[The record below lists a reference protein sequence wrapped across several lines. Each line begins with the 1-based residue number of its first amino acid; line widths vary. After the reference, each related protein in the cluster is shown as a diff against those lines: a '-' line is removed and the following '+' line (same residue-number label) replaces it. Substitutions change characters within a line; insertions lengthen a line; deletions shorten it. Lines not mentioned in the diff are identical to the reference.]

1 MTSMPCMLLAALPD
15 SALLPNALPTQA
27 QDSLRGVIPVLLAI
41 VAVVAAVLF
50 WAVFLRKSP
59 RAHRRGALLEGEV
72 PGGRH
77 GAAGRRRRRRR
88 RDHRPMNP
96 TRAEAGGLPPVG
108 AGGTDPTI
116 L

>member
-59 RAHRRGALLEGEV
+59 RTHRRGALLEGEV
-72 PGGRH
+72 PGDGTAPRAAADA
-77 GAAGRRRRRRR
+77 AAG
-88 RDHRPMNP
+88 
-96 TRAEAGGLPPVG
+96 A
-108 AGGTDPTI
+108 TI
-116 L
+116 DR